1 MGAPASEKTDD
12 DGGGQVAVI
21 DRGRLYRTTTD
32 YPVPMEKTFATLGHG
47 STGMT
52 ESIAETVACLRRHE
66 PGYRR

>member
-1 MGAPASEKTDD
+1 MNAPASEKTDD
-12 DGGGQVAVI
+12 DGDDQVAVI

-32 YPVPMEKTFATLGHG
+32 YPVPMEKTFAILGHG

-52 ESIAETVACLRRHE
+52 EGIAETVACFRTHE